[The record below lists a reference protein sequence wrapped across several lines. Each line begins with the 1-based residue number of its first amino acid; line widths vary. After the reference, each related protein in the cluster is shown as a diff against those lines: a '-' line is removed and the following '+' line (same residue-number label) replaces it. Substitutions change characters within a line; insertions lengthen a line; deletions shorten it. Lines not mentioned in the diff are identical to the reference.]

1 MNATPVAAAPQ
12 LTAEQWGDRHERLIS
27 QLSAEQWI
35 ERTQK
40 ALELMHLTDTI
51 GELLE
56 SPPQIRN
63 NRLIAWYRAKRAL
76 VAAEL
81 DL

>member
-1 MNATPVAAAPQ
+1 MTATPVAQAPQ

-40 ALELMHLTDTI
+40 ALELMRLTDTI

-76 VAAEL
+76 LAAEL